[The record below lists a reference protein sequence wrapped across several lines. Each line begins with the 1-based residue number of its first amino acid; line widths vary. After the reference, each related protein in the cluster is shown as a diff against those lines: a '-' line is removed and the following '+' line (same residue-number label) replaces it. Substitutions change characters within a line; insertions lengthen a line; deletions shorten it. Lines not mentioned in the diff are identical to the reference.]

1 MTDDEDEAWASETDE
16 DENTNGDEENNDNK
30 QISKLSYLHFAS
42 LQLSSS
48 NV

>member
-16 DENTNGDEENNDNK
+16 DENTNGDEEIMIITN
-30 QISKLSYLHFAS
+30 IKLSYLH
-42 LQLSSS
+42 LLLPSSS